1 MTPHSIALGGVRP
14 QPWRN
19 GGGVTRELLAWP
31 NPDDWS
37 VRLSVADIDTDAAF
51 SAFPGVV
58 RWFAVVE
65 GAGVDLDFA
74 TESRRITGTDP
85 PLRFDGGAPPMCR
98 LVEGP
103 TRDLNLMLR
112 ASDGAMVLAK
122 DHRPWSPAGTA
133 CGLFTAVVGVCYT
146 DTRRERVPAHTLL
159 WYDVPPPV
167 LRFAADTD
175 TGAPVGWWV
184 QWSTRRT

>member
-1 MTPHSIALGGVRP
+1 MTARAIALDVVRP

-31 NPDDWS
+31 TSEDWT
-37 VRLSVADIDTDAAF
+37 VRLSVADIDTDAPF

-65 GAGVDLDFA
+65 GAGVDLDFS
-74 TESRRITGTDP
+74 TGCRRITRADP
-85 PLRFDGGAPPMCR
+85 PLRFDGGSAPMCR
-98 LVEGP
+98 LVDGP

-112 ASDGAMVLAK
+112 DSDGAMVLAT

-133 CGLFTAVVGVCYT
+133 CGLFTAVAGVCHA
-146 DTRRERVPAHTLL
+146 DARRERVPARTLL

-175 TGAPVGWWV
+175 TGAPVGWWL